1 MNEWVPLLQSL
12 AWIGLILYLVNA
24 FTSQLQ
30 ELFEAIRQRIRAGS
44 SFKAGPVE
52 LGADLK
58 GLERVPPSG
67 PDSDPPEDDWSKER
81 DGIYQSN
88 GGLFLAHIIEPS
100 DEEGQEYDIF
110 IYLLRHKSEYF
121 DDIEK
126 AEFFLGKYW
135 DNKVF
140 TETPKDGL
148 IGIATSAYGP
158 LLCTCRVT
166 MKDGTVVR
174 LNRYI
179 DFEMG
184 RFFEGR
190 S

>member
-1 MNEWVPLLQSL
+1 MKDWIPLFQSL
-12 AWIGLILYLVNA
+12 AWIGLIVYLVRNFSA
-24 FTSQLQ
+24 QLQ
-30 ELFEAIRQRIRAGS
+30 QLFEAIRQRVHTGS

-52 LGADLK
+52 LGEDLG
-58 GLERVPPSG
+58 GLEKIPPSG
-67 PDSDPPEDDWSKER
+67 PDTNPPEDAWSKER
-81 DGIYQSN
+81 DAVYQEN
-88 GGLFLAHIIEPS
+88 CGLFLAHIIEPS
-100 DEEGQEYDIF
+100 SEEGQEYDIF
-110 IYLLRHKSEYF
+110 IYLVRHKSQYF
-121 DDIEK
+121 EDIEK

-166 MKDGTVVR
+166 MKNGTVIK

-184 RFFEGR
+184 RVFEGR

>member
-1 MNEWVPLLQSL
+1 MNDWVPLLQSL
-12 AWIGLILYLVNA
+12 AWIGLILYLVHS

-30 ELFEAIRQRIRAGS
+30 QLFDAIRQRIRAGS
-44 SFKAGPVE
+44 SFRAGPVE

-58 GLERVPPSG
+58 NLERVSPSG
-67 PDSDPPEDDWSKER
+67 PDSNPPEDDWSKER
-81 DGIYQSN
+81 DEIYRN
-88 GGLFLAHIIEPS
+88 NCGLFLAHIIEPS

-110 IYLLRHKSEYF
+110 IYLIRHKSQHF

-135 DNKVF
+135 DNKIF

-148 IGIATSAYGP
+148 LGVATSAYGP
-158 LLCTCRVT
+158 FLCTCRVT
-166 MKDGTVVR
+166 MRDGSTVR
-174 LNRYI
+174 LSRYI

-184 RFFEGR
+184 RVFEGR